1 MRIVSL
7 LPSATETLFALGLH
21 DEIVGVSHECDYPA
35 EALTKRRVVTS
46 RIPKDISPAEIDRI
60 VREHVERGESIY
72 AVDKDLLE
80 ELKPDLIV
88 TQDLCH
94 VCAATPEE
102 LGAVLAQ
109 ISVQPEVL
117 SLDPLD
123 LGDVWRDILWVGE
136 ATGRRD
142 RAQEFVEN
150 IGAHLAQ
157 IEVDAASFRSQPK
170 AVVLEWLDPFYVGG
184 HWVPEMVTAVGGVEV
199 LGKAKKPSRRVTMQE
214 MIAAA
219 PEVLLIAPCG
229 YDAEKAR
236 KEYLSMTWPREWQM
250 VPAVRDGRVF
260 ALDANAYVSRPAGRL
275 VTGIEAMAKCM
286 HPEMQVRGKAEAAIL
301 RVVEPSAMVRGAV
314 VGSEN

>member
-7 LPSATETLFALGLH
+7 LPSATETLFALGFH
-21 DEIVGVSHECDYPA
+21 EEIVGVSHECDYPA
-35 EALTKRRVVTS
+35 EALTKTRVVSS
-46 RIPKDISPAEIDRI
+46 RIPKNIPPADIDRI
-60 VREHVERGESIY
+60 VREHVGRGESIY

-80 ELKPDLIV
+80 QLEPDLVV
-88 TQDLCH
+88 TQELCH

-109 ISVQPEVL
+109 ISARPQVL
-117 SLDPLD
+117 TLDPLD

-142 RAQEFVEN
+142 RAQEFVAH
-150 IGAHLAQ
+150 IGSRLAQ
-157 IEVDAASFRSQPK
+157 IEVDAAAFRAQPK
-170 AVVLEWLDPFYVGG
+170 AAVLEWLDPLFVGG
-184 HWVPEMVTAVGGVEV
+184 HWVPEMVTAAGGVDV
-199 LGKAKKPSRRVTMQE
+199 VGKAKKPSRRVTMQE
-214 MIAAA
+214 IIAAA
-219 PEVLLIAPCG
+219 PEVLFIAPCG
-229 YDAEKAR
+229 YDAEKSR
-236 KEYLSMTWPREWQM
+236 NEYLSMDWPREWQA

-286 HPEMQVRGKAEAAIL
+286 HPSMKVRAKADEAIL
-301 RVVEPSAMVRGAV
+301 RVLEPSALARGAR

>member
-1 MRIVSL
+1 
-7 LPSATETLFALGLH
+7 
-21 DEIVGVSHECDYPA
+21 
-35 EALTKRRVVTS
+35 
-46 RIPKDISPAEIDRI
+46 
-60 VREHVERGESIY
+60 
-72 AVDKDLLE
+72 
-80 ELKPDLIV
+80 
-88 TQDLCH
+88 

-109 ISVQPEVL
+109 ISVQPAVL

-136 ATGRRD
+136 TTGRRE

-157 IEVDAASFRSQPK
+157 IEADAASFRSQPK

-184 HWVPEMVTAVGGVEV
+184 HWVPEMVTAAGGVEV
-199 LGKAKKPSRRVTMQE
+199 LGKAKKPSRRVTMQDI
-214 MIAAA
+214 IAVA
-219 PEVLLIAPCG
+219 PEVMFIAPCG

-236 KEYLSMTWPREWQM
+236 KEYLSMKWPREWQM

-301 RVVEPSAMVRGAV
+301 RVIEPSAVARGAV

>member
-7 LPSATETLFALGLH
+7 LPSATETLFALGFH

-35 EALTKRRVVTS
+35 EALTKTRVVAS
-46 RIPKDISPAEIDRI
+46 RIPKDAAPAEIDRI
-60 VREHVERGESIY
+60 VREHVERGKSIY

-80 ELKPDLIV
+80 ELKPDLVV

-109 ISVQPEVL
+109 ISVQPAVL

-136 ATGRRD
+136 TTGRRE

-157 IEVDAASFRSQPK
+157 IEADAASFRSQPK

-184 HWVPEMVTAVGGVEV
+184 HWVPEMVTAAGGVEV
-199 LGKAKKPSRRVTMQE
+199 LGKAKKPSRRVTMQDI
-214 MIAAA
+214 IAVA
-219 PEVLLIAPCG
+219 PEVMFIAPCG

-236 KEYLSMTWPREWQM
+236 KEYLSMKWPREWQM

-301 RVVEPSAMVRGAV
+301 RVIEPSAVARGAV

>member
-7 LPSATETLFALGLH
+7 LPSATETLFALGFH
-21 DEIVGVSHECDYPA
+21 DEIVGVSHECDFPP
-35 EALTKRRVVTS
+35 EALTKTRVVTS

-72 AVDKDLLE
+72 ALDKDLLE

-109 ISVQPEVL
+109 ISIRPQVL

-136 ATGRRD
+136 VTGRRE
-142 RAQEFVEN
+142 RAQEFVEE
-150 IGAHLAQ
+150 IGARLAQ
-157 IEVDAASFRSQPK
+157 IEVDAASFRKQPK
-170 AVVLEWLDPFYVGG
+170 AAVLEWLDPIYVGG
-184 HWVPEMVTAVGGVEV
+184 HWVPEMVTAAGGVDV
-199 LGKAKKPSRRVTMQE
+199 IGKAKKPSRRVTME
-214 MIAAA
+214 EIIASA
-219 PEVLLIAPCG
+219 PEVLFIAPCG

-236 KEYLSMTWPREWQM
+236 KEYLSMTWPREWQE

-286 HPEMQVRGKAEAAIL
+286 HPKMHVREKAEAAIL
-301 RVVEPSAMVRGAV
+301 RILEPTEVARGARV
-314 VGSEN
+314 

>member
-1 MRIVSL
+1 
-7 LPSATETLFALGLH
+7 LPSATETLFALGFH
-21 DEIVGVSHECDYPA
+21 DEIVGVSHECDYPV
-35 EALTKRRVVTS
+35 EALTKTRVVTS
-46 RIPKDISPAEIDRI
+46 RIPKDTAPGEIDRI

-72 AVDKDLLE
+72 AVDRDLLE

-94 VCAATPEE
+94 VCAATPQE

-136 ATGRRD
+136 ATGRRE
-142 RAQEFVEN
+142 RAQKFVEN

-184 HWVPEMVTAVGGVEV
+184 HWVPEMVTAAGGVDV
-199 LGKAKKPSRRVTMQE
+199 LGRAKKASRRVTMQE
-214 MIAAA
+214 IVAAA
-219 PEVLLIAPCG
+219 PEVLFIAPCG

-236 KEYLSMTWPREWQM
+236 KEYLSRTWPREWQM

-275 VTGIEAMAKCM
+275 VTGIEAMAKCL
-286 HPEMQVRGKAEAAIL
+286 HREMQVRGKAEAAIL

>member
-7 LPSATETLFALGLH
+7 LPSATETLFALGFH
-21 DEIVGVSHECDYPA
+21 DEIVGVSHECDFPA
-35 EALTKRRVVTS
+35 EALTKTRVVSS
-46 RIPKDISPAEIDRI
+46 RIPKGISPAEIDRI

-72 AVDKDLLE
+72 AIDKRLLE

-109 ISVQPEVL
+109 ISIRPQVL

-136 ATGRRD
+136 VTGRRR
-142 RAQEFVEN
+142 RAQEFVEE
-150 IGAHLAQ
+150 IGARLAQ
-157 IEVDAASFRSQPK
+157 IEVDAASFRQQPK
-170 AVVLEWLDPFYVGG
+170 AAVLEWLDPFYAGG
-184 HWVPEMVTAVGGVEV
+184 HWVPEMVTAAGGVDV
-199 LGKAKKPSRRVTMQE
+199 LGKAKKPSRRVTLE
-214 MIAAA
+214 EVIAAA
-219 PEVLLIAPCG
+219 PEVLFIAPCG
-229 YDAEKAR
+229 YDADKAR
-236 KEYLSMTWPREWQM
+236 NEYLSMTWPREWQA

-286 HPEMQVRGKAEAAIL
+286 HPAMRVREKAEAAIL
-301 RVVEPSAMVRGAV
+301 RVGEPSTVARRARV
-314 VGSEN
+314 